1 MRRVLQFLQMRAPKL
16 TRGLKEGLVMEDA
29 FVEDADDQ
37 DNDETEKTNSVK
49 NVLDKRRQL
58 DDKIDERRL
67 RRQLRDYDFDLD
79 D

>member
-1 MRRVLQFLQMRAPKL
+1 
-16 TRGLKEGLVMEDA
+16 MEDA
-29 FVEDADDQ
+29 FIEDADDQ
-37 DNDETEKTNSVK
+37 DNDESEKTNSVK
-49 NVLDKRRQL
+49 NVLDKRRLL

>member
-1 MRRVLQFLQMRAPKL
+1 
-16 TRGLKEGLVMEDA
+16 MEEA
-29 FVEDADDQ
+29 FIEESDDQ
-37 DNDETEKTNSVK
+37 DNDETEKTHSVK

-67 RRQLRDYDFDLD
+67 RHKLRDYDFDLD